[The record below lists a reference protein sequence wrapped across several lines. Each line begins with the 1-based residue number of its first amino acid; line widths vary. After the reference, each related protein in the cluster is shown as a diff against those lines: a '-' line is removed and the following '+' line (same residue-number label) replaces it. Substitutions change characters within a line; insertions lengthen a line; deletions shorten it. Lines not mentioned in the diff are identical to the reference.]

1 MFIPP
6 PPTPQT
12 ARRVSVSRR
21 GETPPRATSADG
33 RNSRGAVPGALRDVR
48 NRSSSPRYSSS
59 PCLSAHS
66 YSPAGSGLSAP
77 VQPHGAAASASEDS
91 LLHSDFLDDTD
102 DEDDDVYDEDRDI
115 HFVDEDDEDD
125 DEDYCEER
133 GDAEEAA
140 RNVSTVEAGAE
151 EADQQDWFEKSED
164 AIADGEANE
173 MEGGDIDISDRLA
186 SNLEKGGEGRSF
198 YPDFDND
205 LEQLLSTNPNK
216 YKRCQLKIERAHR
229 SIAKVLD
236 KGSKYT
242 EILIEGRSKA
252 GRTYMDDEV
261 VVEILAEPG
270 RNRGLQQAKGA
281 SSTGVDEAVEK
292 LAHGKVVGLLKRV
305 NFANVEHPVLFC
317 TLDEMEGHLMLPLC
331 KTVPKIHVMNDTVRR
346 KYPALK
352 KNRIEVKR
360 ITADGNVEHRRFCNV
375 QPDKREQYVFKV
387 VILAWR
393 QRNIYPLGAVLDF
406 YISGRDYSG
415 GLKVLSMQQR
425 VPKLY
430 PRDAVEHTK
439 TLLQQTPL
447 TKTGREDLT
456 GERLFT
462 IDPPGSKDLDDAVSI
477 KKEGPHY
484 VTGVHIADVAAVVK
498 KGSGVDLEARRRAV
512 TFYPLDR
519 KPHPML
525 PEPISHGKCS
535 LLPGEERQALSV
547 FFKFDENGRQVEEPV
562 VKKTVIKSCA
572 QLTYEEVQK
581 VINED
586 TRVDIE
592 SAVQADICQLHKI
605 TSKLRESRQK
615 LSMFFVPFEDPR
627 LSELEKMN
635 DHMDAHSLIEELMIL
650 TNCYIATRLTRRP
663 RLHDVMVLRC
673 HKAPTYEELAEWR
686 DKEGSV
692 SNLVM
697 QLQGKKVSPD
707 TRLSLD
713 TSTTRGGPARQQNVV
728 VQSEVWVKLCRHLEQ
743 GEMTEARRLAFMD
756 AVHPLQC
763 LAASH
768 WMDLMETAQ
777 YKCSYGLNTPD
788 RRHFGLDVDVYT
800 HFTSP
805 IRRYADLHVQRLLHA
820 DLDGKRPDCTPD
832 DVTELCQH
840 INGATS
846 RQKAFGKGCMALKV
860 AESLQRQPLVF
871 RAFVESVD
879 TEQLTLCLPSL
890 LKVSDRK
897 QELPFSMLGVSCQP
911 ELVTDT
917 MLRQDSVTVQWNR
930 RIYNETKTCPH
941 ELRLAW
947 LYLEKQ
953 DENTSTPQR
962 EGDKK
967 NEKKKKNPMV
977 IYINPEQLSKSVTHE
992 DWKDILKSLVPMT
1005 ERRWQRVPQPVPRIP
1020 RPAEGKATTYYVEV
1034 DHMSSEKGDGT
1045 VSLRPVQF
1053 RRVYTAGQVVQV
1065 QMSAEPK
1072 KGMLKPRVEI
1082 LHTARNASVC
1092 TQHFSDP
1099 VLALTRFAKRATR
1112 DQNFSNYQDYAQA
1125 WMPLLEMEAAVAAG
1139 NSDGGVVIENVSV
1152 KIKTQ
1157 TQSNSLPY
1165 RGTFKLKAK
1174 FCFDRCI
1181 EFGGKSADTIEEKEF
1196 TSDNSFPLDYLC
1208 LRYKMDCSD
1217 IVVSRVKQSEV
1228 SETVDRQFTWLAHA
1242 SVVRVNH
1249 KNKKQAD
1256 GGDLVVTFVLSSS
1269 SPRPPPE
1276 FMEENGAR
1284 VSMEILPKSDV
1295 DR

>member
-1 MFIPP
+1 MSPLVRGYP
-6 PPTPQT
+6 NTSTRTSLPSSTCSLHS
-12 ARRVSVSRR
+12 SV
-21 GETPPRATSADG
+21 
-33 RNSRGAVPGALRDVR
+33 NSRSPSRSPSDISNAEGAYA
-48 NRSSSPRYSSS
+48 SPFAVDSHYSD
-59 PCLSAHS
+59 
-66 YSPAGSGLSAP
+66 
-77 VQPHGAAASASEDS
+77 QEEEEEED
-91 LLHSDFLDDTD
+91 
-102 DEDDDVYDEDRDI
+102 EIEREI
-115 HFVDEDDEDD
+115 HFVDDDDDVDVGGCDDEAL
-125 DEDYCEER
+125 R
-133 GDAEEAA
+133 MAGTV
-140 RNVSTVEAGAE
+140 NVEA
-151 EADQQDWFEKSED
+151 EALEDTDWFEKSED
-164 AIADGEANE
+164 AIANTEADEGEE
-173 MEGGDIDISDRLA
+173 EEIDLSDRQVE
-186 SNLEKGGEGRSF
+186 NLEKGGEGRSF
-198 YPDFDND
+198 YSNFIKEA
-205 LEQLLSTNPNK
+205 EQLWKSNPDR

-270 RNRGLQQAKGA
+270 QNRGLQQAKGA
-281 SSTGVDEAVEK
+281 SSTGRHNAVEK
-292 LAHGKVVGLLKRV
+292 MAHGKVVGHLKRT
-305 NFANVEHPVLFC
+305 NFASVEHPVLFC
-317 TLDEMEGHLMLPLC
+317 TLDEVEGHLMLPLC
-331 KTVPKIHVMNDTVRR
+331 KTVPKIHIMNDTVRR

-360 ITADGNVEHRRFCNV
+360 ITADGNVEHKGFCDV

-393 QRNIYPLGAVLDF
+393 QCNIYPLGAVLKS

-430 PRDAVEHTK
+430 PRDAVENTK
-439 TLLQQTPL
+439 TLLQQTLL

-477 KKEGPHY
+477 KKEGPYY
-484 VTGVHIADVAAVVK
+484 VIGVHIADVAAVVK

-525 PEPISHGKCS
+525 PEPLSHGKCS

-547 FFKFDENGRQVEEPV
+547 FFTFNENGCQVEVPV
-562 VKKTVIKSCA
+562 VKKTVIKSCV

-586 TRVDIE
+586 ACVDIE
-592 SAVQADICQLHKI
+592 SAVQADIRQLHNI
-605 TSKLRESRQK
+605 TSKVRESRQEF
-615 LSMFFVPFEDPR
+615 SMFFVPFEDPR
-627 LSELEKMN
+627 LPELEKMN

-728 VQSEVWVKLCRHLEQ
+728 VQSEVWVKLRRHLEQ

-763 LAASH
+763 LAANH

-777 YKCSYGLNTPD
+777 YKCSYSLNTPD

-840 INGATS
+840 INGARS

-917 MLRQDSVTVQWNR
+917 MLRHDSVTVQWNR
-930 RIYNETKTCPH
+930 RIYDETETCPP

-947 LYLEKQ
+947 PYLEKQ
-953 DENTSTPQR
+953 DDNTSTPQR

-967 NEKKKKNPMV
+967 NEKKNPMV

-1005 ERRWQRVPQPVPRIP
+1005 ELHWRRVPQPVPRIP
-1020 RPAEGKATTYYVEV
+1020 RPAEGNATTYYVEV
-1034 DHMSSEKGDGT
+1034 DHMSLEKGDGK

-1099 VLALTRFAKRATR
+1099 VLALTRFAKQATR
-1112 DQNFSNYQDYAQA
+1112 DQNFSNYQDYRRA
-1125 WMPLLEMEAAVAAG
+1125 WMPLLEMEAAVGAG
-1139 NSDGGVVIENVSV
+1139 DSDGGIVIDNVAV
-1152 KIKTQ
+1152 TMKTQ
-1157 TQSNSLPY
+1157 GQPSNIFYL
-1165 RGTFKLKAK
+1165 GTFSLEDR
-1174 FCFDRCI
+1174 FCYDRCI
-1181 EFGGKSADTIEEKEF
+1181 EFGGKSAESIRLKQPK
-1196 TSDNSFPLDYLC
+1196 SNNSFPLDYLC
-1208 LRYKMDCSD
+1208 LRYKMNCSD
-1217 IVVSRVKQSEV
+1217 SVVSRVKQSEV

-1242 SVVRVNH
+1242 SVVQVTH
-1249 KNKKQAD
+1249 KDRKAEGGGRLVSSTGDRQFTRLAHASVVQVTHKDRKAKD
-1256 GGDLVVTFVLSSS
+1256 GGCLVVTFVLSPS
-1269 SPRPPPE
+1269 SPQPPPQLMTKE
-1276 FMEENGAR
+1276 GAR
-1284 VSMEILPKSDV
+1284 LTLELLPKSDV

>member
-6 PPTPQT
+6 TPTPQT

-21 GETPPRATSADG
+21 GETPPRAPSADG

-140 RNVSTVEAGAE
+140 RNVSTVKAGAE

-173 MEGGDIDISDRLA
+173 MEREDIDISDRLA

-198 YPDFDND
+198 YPDFAND
-205 LEQLLSTNPNK
+205 PEQLLSTNPNK

-270 RNRGLQQAKGA
+270 QNRGLHQAKGA
-281 SSTGVDEAVEK
+281 SSAGVDQAVEK

-317 TLDEMEGHLMLPLC
+317 TLDKIEGHLMRPLC

-352 KNRIEVKR
+352 KNRIEVKE
-360 ITADGNVEHRRFCNV
+360 ITADGNVEHRGFCNV

-415 GLKVLSMQQR
+415 GLKVLKMQQR

-430 PRDAVEHTK
+430 PRDAVENTK

-477 KKEGPHY
+477 KKKSPHY
-484 VTGVHIADVAAVVK
+484 VIGVHIADVAAMVK

-512 TFYPLDR
+512 TFYPFDR
-519 KPHPML
+519 RPHPML
-525 PEPISHGKCS
+525 PEPLSHGKCS

-547 FFKFDENGRQVEEPV
+547 FFTFDENGRQVEEPV

-586 TRVDIE
+586 ARVDIE
-592 SAVQADICQLHKI
+592 SAVQADIRQLHKI

-840 INGATS
+840 INGARS

-860 AESLQRQPLVF
+860 AEGLQRHPLVF

-879 TEQLTLCLPSL
+879 KEQLTLCLPSL

-930 RIYNETKTCPH
+930 RIYDEKGTCSAKM
-941 ELRLAW
+941 RLVW
-947 LYLEKQ
+947 NHLEKRA
-953 DENTSTPQR
+953 NRSATGFPL
-962 EGDKK
+962 
-967 NEKKKKNPMV
+967 
-977 IYINPEQLSKSVTHE
+977 ILYINPEQLSKSVTHS
-992 DWKDILKSLVPMT
+992 DWRDILNFLVSGN
-1005 ERRWQRVPQPVPRIP
+1005 EQRWRRVPQAVARVP
-1020 RPAEGKATTYYVEV
+1020 RPADGNVTEDHFEV

-1045 VSLRPVQF
+1045 VSLHPVQF

-1072 KGMLKPRVEI
+1072 KGIMKPRVEI

-1099 VLALTRFAKRATR
+1099 VLALTRFATR
-1112 DQNFSNYQDYAQA
+1112 PTREQQFSSYKDYVRA
-1125 WMPLLEMEAAVAAG
+1125 WMPLLEMEAAVEAG
-1139 NSDGGVVIENVSV
+1139 DSDGGVVIENVAV
-1152 KIKTQ
+1152 VMKTQ
-1157 TQSNSLPY
+1157 TSSNGLLY
-1165 RGTFKLKAK
+1165 RGTFGLKGT
-1174 FCFDRCI
+1174 FCYDRCI
-1181 EFGGKSADTIEEKEF
+1181 EFGGKSADSIRQDEF
-1196 TSDNSFPLDYLC
+1196 KSDNSFPLDYLC

-1242 SVVRVNH
+1242 SVVQVTH
-1249 KNKKQAD
+1249 KDRKAED
-1256 GGDLVVTFVLSSS
+1256 GGRLVVTFVLSPS
-1269 SPRPPPE
+1269 SPQPPPQLMTKE
-1276 FMEENGAR
+1276 GAR
-1284 VSMEILPKSDV
+1284 LTLELLPKSDV

>member
-1 MFIPP
+1 MYQCTHGATKIGFSFSFFL
-6 PPTPQT
+6 T
-12 ARRVSVSRR
+12 AKRKPVPKR
-21 GETPPRATSADG
+21 GETPSKPPARISASGD
-33 RNSRGAVPGALRDVR
+33 LRDAQR
-48 NRSSSPRYSSS
+48 RSN
-59 PCLSAHS
+59 LSVNS
-66 YSPAGSGLSAP
+66 NFSGKCNPL
-77 VQPHGAAASASEDS
+77 GTAASTPEESILYASDMDDS
-91 LLHSDFLDDTD
+91 DEHDEELDD
-102 DEDDDVYDEDRDI
+102 
-115 HFVDEDDEDD
+115 
-125 DEDYCEER
+125 EER
-133 GDAEEAA
+133 DLRFVNNEEYQAFSDAAEEIMT
-140 RNVSTVEAGAE
+140 VSAVDIEDEQTGT
-151 EADQQDWFEKSED
+151 WFEKSED
-164 AIADGEANE
+164 AIANRKADKKEDNSNEENNDKEEDKDTEEDKDKEEGEDKE
-173 MEGGDIDISDRLA
+173 EDIKISERLVSKLQRGG
-186 SNLEKGGEGRSF
+186 KGEVF
-198 YPDFDND
+198 YTDFAKDP
-205 LEQLLSTNPNK
+205 ELLLRTNPDK
-216 YKRCQLKIERAHR
+216 YKHCQLKIERAHR

-270 RNRGLQQAKGA
+270 QNKGLQQAKGA
-281 SSTGVDEAVEK
+281 SSTEKHNAVEK
-292 LAHGKVVGLLKRV
+292 MAHGKVVGLLKRV
-305 NFANVEHPVLFC
+305 NFASVEHPVLFC

-352 KNRIEVKR
+352 KNRIEIKR
-360 ITADGNVEHRRFCNV
+360 ITADGNVEHRGFCNV

-393 QRNIYPLGAVLDF
+393 QCSIYPLGAVLDF
-406 YISGRDYSG
+406 YISGRNYSG
-415 GLKVLSMQQR
+415 GLRVLSMQQR

-430 PRDAVEHTK
+430 PRDAVENTK
-439 TLLQQTPL
+439 TLLQQTLL

-456 GERLFT
+456 GQRLFT
-462 IDPPGSKDLDDAVSI
+462 IDPPGSKDLDDAVNI

-484 VTGVHIADVAAVVK
+484 VIGVHIADVAAVVK

-535 LLPGEERQALSV
+535 LLLGEERQALSV
-547 FFKFDENGRQVEEPV
+547 FFTFNENGRQVEEPV

-572 QLTYEEVQK
+572 QLTYEDVQK
-581 VINED
+581 VFNED
-586 TRVDIE
+586 ARVDIE
-592 SAVQADICQLHKI
+592 TAVQADIRQLHKI

-627 LSELEKMN
+627 LSELEKIN

-728 VQSEVWVKLCRHLEQ
+728 VQSEVWAKLCRHLEQ

-846 RQKAFGKGCMALKV
+846 RQRAFGKGCMALKV

-930 RIYNETKTCPH
+930 RIYDEKGTCPRH
-941 ELRLAW
+941 LIPVYKHLERSGCRSSSSPVVMTLRP
-947 LYLEKQ
+947 
-953 DENTSTPQR
+953 D
-962 EGDKK
+962 
-967 NEKKKKNPMV
+967 
-977 IYINPEQLSKSVTHE
+977 QLSVSVRLQ
-992 DWKDILKSLVPMT
+992 DWAEILKALVSNSQQA
-1005 ERRWQRVPQPVPRIP
+1005 WDRIP
-1020 RPAEGKATTYYVEV
+1020 EPVSRVQFEV
-1034 DHMSSEKGDGT
+1034 DYMSSEKGDGT
-1045 VSLRPVQF
+1045 VSLHPVQF

-1065 QMSAEPK
+1065 QMSADPK
-1072 KGMLKPRVEI
+1072 KGIMKPRVEI
-1082 LHTARNASVC
+1082 LHTARNTSVC
-1092 TQHFSDP
+1092 TLHVNEP
-1099 VLALTRFAKRATR
+1099 VPTLVSFANQATR
-1112 DQNFSNYQDYAQA
+1112 DQNFSNYKDYAQV
-1125 WMPLLEMEAAVAAG
+1125 WIPLLEMEAAVWAG
-1139 NSDGGVVIENVSV
+1139 DSDIGVVIDNVNV
-1152 KIKTQ
+1152 TIKTQ
-1157 TQSNSLPY
+1157 GPPSSILY
-1165 RGTFKLKAK
+1165 RGTFSLEGK
-1174 FCFDRCI
+1174 FCYDRCL
-1181 EFGGKSADTIEEKEF
+1181 EFGGKSADSIRQEESK
-1196 TSDNSFPLDYLC
+1196 SDNSFPLDYLC

-1228 SETVDRQFTWLAHA
+1228 SKTVDRQFTWLAHA
-1242 SVVRVNH
+1242 SVVQVTH
-1249 KNKKQAD
+1249 KDRKAED
-1256 GGDLVVTFVLSSS
+1256 GGRLVVTFVLSPS
-1269 SPRPPPE
+1269 SPQPPPQLMTKE
-1276 FMEENGAR
+1276 GAR
-1284 VSMEILPKSDV
+1284 LTLELLPKSDV

>member
-1 MFIPP
+1 MSPLVRGYP
-6 PPTPQT
+6 STSTRTSLPSSTCSSHS
-12 ARRVSVSRR
+12 SV
-21 GETPPRATSADG
+21 
-33 RNSRGAVPGALRDVR
+33 NSRSPSRSPSDISSAECAYVSPFAV
-48 NRSSSPRYSSS
+48 
-59 PCLSAHS
+59 
-66 YSPAGSGLSAP
+66 
-77 VQPHGAAASASEDS
+77 DS
-91 LLHSDFLDDTD
+91 HYL
-102 DEDDDVYDEDRDI
+102 EDDSDDQEEEEEEDEIEREI
-115 HFVDEDDEDD
+115 HFVDDDDDVDVGGCDDEAL
-125 DEDYCEER
+125 R
-133 GDAEEAA
+133 MAGTV
-140 RNVSTVEAGAE
+140 NVEA
-151 EADQQDWFEKSED
+151 EALEDTDWFEKSED
-164 AIADGEANE
+164 AIANMEVDEGEE
-173 MEGGDIDISDRLA
+173 EEIDLSDRQVE
-186 SNLEKGGEGRSF
+186 NLEKGGEGRSF
-198 YPDFDND
+198 YSDFIKEA
-205 LEQLLSTNPNK
+205 EQLWKSNPDK

-270 RNRGLQQAKGA
+270 QNRGLQQAKGA
-281 SSTGVDEAVEK
+281 SSNGVDEAVEK

-331 KTVPKIHVMNDTVRR
+331 KTVPKIHVMNDSVRR

-360 ITADGNVEHRRFCNV
+360 ITDDGNVEHRGFCNV

-406 YISGRDYSG
+406 YISGRNYSG

-439 TLLQQTPL
+439 MLLQQTLL

-477 KKEGPHY
+477 KKEGLHY
-484 VTGVHIADVAAVVK
+484 VIGVHIADVAAVVK

-525 PEPISHGKCS
+525 PEPLSHGKCS
-535 LLPGEERQALSV
+535 LLLGEERQALSV
-547 FFKFDENGRQVEEPV
+547 FFKFNENGRQVEEPV

-586 TRVDIE
+586 ARVDIE
-592 SAVQADICQLHKI
+592 TAVQADIRQLHKI

-635 DHMDAHSLIEELMIL
+635 DHMEAHSLIEELMIL

-713 TSTTRGGPARQQNVV
+713 TSTTRGGPSRQQNVV

-846 RQKAFGKGCMALKV
+846 RQMAFGKGCMALKV
-860 AESLQRQPLVF
+860 AEGLQRQPLVF

-879 TEQLTLCLPSL
+879 KEQLTLCLPSL
-890 LKVSDRK
+890 LKMSDRK

-930 RIYNETKTCPH
+930 RIYDEKGTCPGQLIPVWKH
-941 ELRLAW
+941 LERSGSRSSSSPIVMTLRP
-947 LYLEKQ
+947 
-953 DENTSTPQR
+953 D
-962 EGDKK
+962 
-967 NEKKKKNPMV
+967 
-977 IYINPEQLSKSVTHE
+977 QLSVSVRQQ
-992 DWKDILKSLVPMT
+992 DWAEILEALVSNSQQA
-1005 ERRWQRVPQPVPRIP
+1005 WDRIP
-1020 RPAEGKATTYYVEV
+1020 EPVSRDKSEV
-1034 DHMSSEKGDGT
+1034 DYMSSEKGDGT

-1072 KGMLKPRVEI
+1072 KGILKPRVEI

-1099 VLALTRFAKRATR
+1099 VLALTRFAKQATR
-1112 DQNFSNYQDYAQA
+1112 DQNFSNYKEYARA
-1125 WMPLLEMEAAVAAG
+1125 WMPLLEMEAAVG
-1139 NSDGGVVIENVSV
+1139 SGDSDGGIVIDNINVTM
-1152 KIKTQ
+1152 KTQ
-1157 TQSNSLPY
+1157 GPPSSILY
-1165 RGTFKLKAK
+1165 RGTFSLEGK
-1174 FCFDRCI
+1174 FCYDRCI
-1181 EFGGKSADTIEEKEF
+1181 EFGGKSADSIRQEESK
-1196 TSDNSFPLDYLC
+1196 SDNSFPLDYLC

-1217 IVVSRVKQSEV
+1217 SVVSRVKQSEV

-1242 SVVRVNH
+1242 SVVQVTH
-1249 KNKKQAD
+1249 KDRKAED
-1256 GGDLVVTFVLSSS
+1256 GGRLVVTFVLSPS
-1269 SPRPPPE
+1269 SPQPPPQLMTKE
-1276 FMEENGAR
+1276 GAR
-1284 VSMEILPKSDV
+1284 LTLELLPKSDV

>member
-1 MFIPP
+1 MYQCTHGATKIGFSFSFFL
-6 PPTPQT
+6 T
-12 ARRVSVSRR
+12 AKRKPVPKR
-21 GETPPRATSADG
+21 GETPSKPPARISASGD
-33 RNSRGAVPGALRDVR
+33 LRDAQR
-48 NRSSSPRYSSS
+48 RSN
-59 PCLSAHS
+59 LSVNS
-66 YSPAGSGLSAP
+66 NFSGKCNPL
-77 VQPHGAAASASEDS
+77 GTAASTPEESILYASDMDDS
-91 LLHSDFLDDTD
+91 DEHDEELDD
-102 DEDDDVYDEDRDI
+102 
-115 HFVDEDDEDD
+115 
-125 DEDYCEER
+125 EER
-133 GDAEEAA
+133 DLRFVNNEEYQAFSDAAEEIMT
-140 RNVSTVEAGAE
+140 VSAVDIEDEQTGT
-151 EADQQDWFEKSED
+151 WFEKSED
-164 AIADGEANE
+164 AIANRKADKKEDNSNEENNDKEEDKDTEEDKDKEEGEDKE
-173 MEGGDIDISDRLA
+173 EDIKISERLVSKLQRGG
-186 SNLEKGGEGRSF
+186 KGEVF
-198 YPDFDND
+198 YTDFAKDP
-205 LEQLLSTNPNK
+205 ELLLRTNPDK
-216 YKRCQLKIERAHR
+216 YKHCQLKIERAHR

-270 RNRGLQQAKGA
+270 QNKGLQQAKGA
-281 SSTGVDEAVEK
+281 SSTEKHNAVEK
-292 LAHGKVVGLLKRV
+292 MAHGKVVGLLKRV
-305 NFANVEHPVLFC
+305 NFASVEHPVLFC

-352 KNRIEVKR
+352 KNRIEIKR
-360 ITADGNVEHRRFCNV
+360 ITADGNVEHRGFCNV

-393 QRNIYPLGAVLDF
+393 QCSIYPLGAVLDF
-406 YISGRDYSG
+406 YISGRNYSG
-415 GLKVLSMQQR
+415 GLRVLSMQQR
-425 VPKLY
+425 VPKVY
-430 PRDAVEHTK
+430 PRDAVENTK
-439 TLLQQTPL
+439 TLLQQTLL

-456 GERLFT
+456 GQRLFT
-462 IDPPGSKDLDDAVSI
+462 IDPPGSKDLDDAVNI

-484 VTGVHIADVAAVVK
+484 VIGVHIADVAAVVK

-525 PEPISHGKCS
+525 PEPLSHGKCS
-535 LLPGEERQALSV
+535 LLLGEERQALSV
-547 FFKFDENGRQVEEPV
+547 FFTFNENGRQVEEPV

-572 QLTYEEVQK
+572 QLTYEDVQK

-586 TRVDIE
+586 ARVDIE
-592 SAVQADICQLHKI
+592 TAVQADIRQLHKI

-627 LSELEKMN
+627 LSELEKIN

-663 RLHDVMVLRC
+663 RLLDVMVLRC

-728 VQSEVWVKLCRHLEQ
+728 VQSEVWAKLCRHLEQ

-846 RQKAFGKGCMALKV
+846 RQRAFGKGCMALKV

-930 RIYNETKTCPH
+930 RIYDEKGTCPRH
-941 ELRLAW
+941 LIPVWKHLERSGCRSSSSPVVMTLRP
-947 LYLEKQ
+947 
-953 DENTSTPQR
+953 D
-962 EGDKK
+962 
-967 NEKKKKNPMV
+967 
-977 IYINPEQLSKSVTHE
+977 QLSVSVRLQ
-992 DWKDILKSLVPMT
+992 DWAEILKALVSNSQQA
-1005 ERRWQRVPQPVPRIP
+1005 WDRIP
-1020 RPAEGKATTYYVEV
+1020 EPVSRVQFEV
-1034 DHMSSEKGDGT
+1034 DYMSSEKGDGT
-1045 VSLRPVQF
+1045 VSLHPVQF

-1065 QMSAEPK
+1065 QMSADPK
-1072 KGMLKPRVEI
+1072 KGIMKPRVEI
-1082 LHTARNASVC
+1082 LHTARNTSVC
-1092 TQHFSDP
+1092 TLHVNEP
-1099 VLALTRFAKRATR
+1099 VPTLVSFANQATR
-1112 DQNFSNYQDYAQA
+1112 DQNFSNYKDYAQV
-1125 WMPLLEMEAAVAAG
+1125 WIPLLEMEAAVWAG
-1139 NSDGGVVIENVSV
+1139 DSDIGVVIDNVNV
-1152 KIKTQ
+1152 TIKTQ
-1157 TQSNSLPY
+1157 GPPSSILY
-1165 RGTFKLKAK
+1165 RGTFSLEGK
-1174 FCFDRCI
+1174 FCYDRCL
-1181 EFGGKSADTIEEKEF
+1181 EFGGKSADSIRQEESK
-1196 TSDNSFPLDYLC
+1196 SDNSFPLDYLC

-1228 SETVDRQFTWLAHA
+1228 SKTVDRQFTWLAHA
-1242 SVVRVNH
+1242 SVVQVTH
-1249 KNKKQAD
+1249 KDRKAED
-1256 GGDLVVTFVLSSS
+1256 GGRLVVTFVLSPS
-1269 SPRPPPE
+1269 SPQPPPQLMTKE
-1276 FMEENGAR
+1276 GAR
-1284 VSMEILPKSDV
+1284 LTLELLPKSDV